1 MYNEHSSTAQDVQ
14 AIKYYRC
21 PQCHQSARL
30 HVDID
35 TDSTP
40 YLDDEGRRQYYCL
53 RCLTTFSVGAPITPI
68 RRNSNGA
75 L

>member
-1 MYNEHSSTAQDVQ
+1 MHYEHFSTSQDVQ

-21 PQCHQSARL
+21 PHCQQSARL

-35 TDSTP
+35 TDSMP

-53 RCLTTFSVGAPITPI
+53 RCRETFSVETPIIPI
-68 RRNSNGA
+68 RR
-75 L
+75 